1 MSSARITSRC
11 FVLLLLAG
19 TATPVPAQV
28 TSPVPAGNSRSAT
41 SSSPAGSAHPAD
53 PATLFQRGQDA
64 LTHGQLDDAERDFRT
79 VLQLDPQS
87 GAAYANLGV
96 VYMRRK
102 QWTKAL
108 ESLEKAEHLL
118 PHLAGIRLNIGL
130 AYYRQ
135 NEFLN
140 AIPAFESVLHDQ
152 PDSLQARYLLGQCY
166 FFADRWADA
175 ATTLEPLWAQESGQ
189 LPYLYVLSNA
199 AHRAGRQEL
208 DDRATAQLIK
218 VGDGSP
224 AYHLFVGK
232 FHLNLDQYDQALAEF
247 QAAADADPKLPFIH
261 FNLGFTYLKKRDYP
275 RALDEFLKDSA
286 IEPDL
291 ALNYD
296 ALGDVYWLL
305 EDDKNAEKNYREA
318 LRRDPRLLNSRL
330 GLAKIYQHQEKY
342 ALALAEI
349 DAAEKIDAARPDIH
363 YLRGRIL
370 LQMGRK
376 DEAKKE
382 LDTAQANQKPEAIP
396 VPSPEI
402 LQPPQ

>member
-1 MSSARITSRC
+1 
-11 FVLLLLAG
+11 LLLLSG
-19 TATPVPAQV
+19 TATIVPAQ
-28 TSPVPAGNSRSAT
+28 SAAPAPAGNSRSGAAT
-41 SSSPAGSAHPAD
+41 SPVGSAHPAD
-53 PATLFQRGQDA
+53 PAKLFQRGQDA
-64 LTHGQLDDAERDFRT
+64 LTRGHLDDAERDFRG

-102 QWTKAL
+102 QWNKAL
-108 ESLEKAEHLL
+108 ESLEKAAHLMPQL
-118 PHLAGIRLNIGL
+118 TGIRLNIGL

-135 NEFLN
+135 NEFLK

-166 FFADRWADA
+166 FFANRWADA

-189 LPYLYVLSNA
+189 LPYLYVLSNS

-218 VGDGSP
+218 IGDGSP
-224 AYHLFVGK
+224 TYHLFVGK
-232 FHLNLDQYDQALAEF
+232 YHLNLDQYDEALAEF

-261 FNLGFTYLKKRDYP
+261 FNLGFTYVKKRDYP

-291 ALNYD
+291 GLNYD
-296 ALGDVYWLL
+296 AMGDVHWLL

-318 LRRDPRLLNSRL
+318 LHHDPRLLNSHL

-382 LDTAQANQKPEAIP
+382 LDTAQQNQKPEAIP
-396 VPSPEI
+396 VPSPEV